1 MKKFLL
7 RLTVFGAMVS
17 IIVLSLLHFAGG
29 YVDYFYVKFTSPRQH
44 SLILGDSRSFEGIR
58 PDALDASLSSRFEG
72 PVYNYSFTMGQAAY
86 GDAYLQSV
94 KRKLDPGTKSGLFIL
109 TVQPW
114 ILAQRTSDDPVSG
127 HYFEH
132 DLPPHNMRFPNM
144 SPNVE
149 YFFRNH
155 SFFHFKAVF
164 RRVTKT
170 HENGWLEETN
180 IPSDST
186 SRKKLKRA
194 SIAQYEDFAKSWKP
208 SGYRLQKLEE
218 TAKFL
223 GKYGKV
229 ILVRMPVSNEIVS
242 LENRFWNGFDSQMS
256 SVAQKT
262 GATYINYSGST
273 KYETFD
279 GLHLEGKECLDF
291 STDLGKDIL
300 KTLAK

>member
-7 RLTVFGAMVS
+7 RLAVFGAMVS
-17 IIVLSLLHFAGG
+17 IIVLSLLYFAGG
-29 YVDYFYVKFTSPRQH
+29 YVDYFYVKFTSSRQH

-58 PDALDASLSSRFEG
+58 PDALDTSLSSRFEG

-94 KRKLDPGTKSGLFIL
+94 KRKLDPDTKNGLFIL

-127 HYFEH
+127 QYFEQN
-132 DLPPHNMRFPNM
+132 LPPHNMHFPNM

-180 IPSDST
+180 IPSDSA
-186 SRKKLKRA
+186 SRKKLKLA
-194 SIAQYEDFAKSWKP
+194 SIAQYEGFANSWKP
-208 SGYRLQKLEE
+208 SDYRLQKLEE

-223 GKYGKV
+223 SKYGKV
-229 ILVRMPVSNEIVS
+229 ILVRMPVSNEIIS

-279 GLHLEGKECLDF
+279 GLHLEGKQCLGF
-291 STDLGKDIL
+291 SSDLGNDIL
-300 KTLAK
+300 KTLSE